1 MKTFYVA
8 IILIAFTGILFVGC
22 AESPVSPVN
31 QTVSLDKKGPVVH
44 SAQGSGLLFAWGKNC
59 GARYSAHEYADGT
72 FDGEYEINSANATG
86 DPTFKINGEVISFKV
101 YENAGEYGGK
111 MAVFYG
117 QEKTE
122 VFAGFYDLFFAI
134 DNGKPGQ
141 TTAPDQVNWIL
152 MEVPSE
158 DFQIPAAW
166 GTTWT
171 GMTITEIYATSTPD
185 DFILNLGIID
195 CDQGNVTVK

>member
-1 MKTFYVA
+1 MKTFYAA
-8 IILIAFTGILFVGC
+8 IIITFMGILFIGC
-22 AESPVSPVN
+22 TESPVSPVN
-31 QTVSLDKKGPVVH
+31 NTVSLDKKGPVVH
-44 SAQGSGLLFAWGKNC
+44 SVQGSGLLFAYGKNC

-72 FDGEYEINSANATG
+72 FDGEFEINSANASG

-101 YENAGEYGGK
+101 FENAGEYGGK
-111 MAVFYG
+111 MAVVYG

-158 DFQIPAAW
+158 DFQIPEAW

-171 GMTITEIYATSTPD
+171 GMTITEIYAISTPD